1 LFGEEVGMYSYRRNS
16 VIHYKSKYEIQRMK
30 DAGKLAAE
38 VLYETG
44 LRVKAGISTLELN
57 DFAHQY
63 TIQKGAESAPLN
75 YKGYPKSICTSVNN
89 VVCHG
94 IPRKDEILKE
104 GDIIN
109 IDITVK
115 YKGYHGDTSRMF
127 FVPPISENA
136 KRLIEVTEKA
146 MWVGIQAVKPGN
158 LICDIG
164 AAIEEFVKPY
174 GYGIVRELAGH
185 GIGRNFHEDPIVPH
199 YKNNEVKIKIKPG
212 MTFTIEPMINEGT
225 YEVVFDEQDKW
236 TVRTKDG
243 KLSAQFEHTILV
255 TPDGYEVLTLL

>member
-1 LFGEEVGMYSYRRNS
+1 MYSQRS
-16 VIHYKSKYEIQRMK
+16 SSLIHYKSRFEIERMR

-44 LRVKAGISTLELN
+44 LRVKPGISTLELN
-57 DFAHQY
+57 DFAHRY
-63 TIQKGAESAPLN
+63 TIRKGGESAPLN
-75 YKGYPKSICTSVNN
+75 YKGFPRSICTSINN

-109 IDITVK
+109 IDITVR
-115 YKGYHGDTSRMF
+115 YRGYHGDTSRTF
-127 FVPPISENA
+127 PVGKISENA
-136 KRLIEVTEKA
+136 RRLIEVAEKA
-146 MWVGIQAVKPGN
+146 MWVGISVVKPGN
-158 LICDIG
+158 KICDIG
-164 AAIEEFVKPY
+164 TAIEKFVSPF
-174 GYGIVRELAGH
+174 GYGIVRDLAGH
-185 GIGRNFHEDPIVPH
+185 GIGRYFHEEPIVPH
-199 YKNNEVKIKIKPG
+199 YKNDEVRVVMRPG

-225 YEVVFDEQDKW
+225 HEVVFDEHDKW

-255 TPDGYEVLTLL
+255 TPDGYEVLTLLR

>member
-1 LFGEEVGMYSYRRNS
+1 MFGEEVGMYSYRRNS

-109 IDITVK
+109 INIPKGKLEVELSQEEINRRLAEWKAPEPKVK
-115 YKGYHGDTSRMF
+115 KGYLARY
-127 FVPPISENA
+127 A
-136 KRLIEVTEKA
+136 K
-146 MWVGIQAVKPGN
+146 
-158 LICDIG
+158 
-164 AAIEEFVKPY
+164 
-174 GYGIVRELAGH
+174 
-185 GIGRNFHEDPIVPH
+185 
-199 YKNNEVKIKIKPG
+199 
-212 MTFTIEPMINEGT
+212 
-225 YEVVFDEQDKW
+225 
-236 TVRTKDG
+236 
-243 KLSAQFEHTILV
+243 LV
-255 TPDGYEVLTLL
+255 TSASTGAVLKN

>member
-1 LFGEEVGMYSYRRNS
+1 MYSYRRNS

-146 MWVGIQAVKPGN
+146 MWVGIQA
-158 LICDIG
+158 
-164 AAIEEFVKPY
+164 
-174 GYGIVRELAGH
+174 
-185 GIGRNFHEDPIVPH
+185 
-199 YKNNEVKIKIKPG
+199 
-212 MTFTIEPMINEGT
+212 
-225 YEVVFDEQDKW
+225 
-236 TVRTKDG
+236 
-243 KLSAQFEHTILV
+243 
-255 TPDGYEVLTLL
+255 

>member
-1 LFGEEVGMYSYRRNS
+1 MYSPRS
-16 VIHYKSKYEIQRMK
+16 GSLIHYKSQYEIQRMR

-44 LRVKAGISTLELN
+44 LRVKPGISTLELN
-57 DFAHQY
+57 DFAHRF
-63 TIQKGAESAPLN
+63 TIKKGGESAPLN
-75 YKGYPKSICTSVNN
+75 YKGFPKSICTSVNN

-94 IPRKDEILKE
+94 IPKKEEILKE

-109 IDITVK
+109 IDITVR
-115 YKGYHGDTSRMF
+115 YKGYHGDTSKTF
-127 FVPPISENA
+127 AVGKISENA
-136 KRLIEVTEKA
+136 KKLIEITEKA

-158 LICDIG
+158 RICDIG
-164 AAIEEFVKPY
+164 NAIEEFIKPY

-185 GIGRNFHEDPIVPH
+185 GIGKNFHEEPIVPH
-199 YKNNEVKIKIKPG
+199 YKNNEVKIVMKPG

-225 YEVVFDEQDKW
+225 YEVIFDENDHW

-255 TPDGYEVLTLL
+255 TPDGYEVLTLLK